1 MLGGAWTSCLQGK
14 QQVLVVTLKQRVV
27 LKLALT
33 GCWVA
38 CLQGQCP
45 ASC

>member
-1 MLGGAWTSCLQGK
+1 MLGGAWTSCLHGK
-14 QQVLVVTLKQRVV
+14 QQVLVTLKQRVV

-33 GCWVA
+33 GCWVV
-38 CLQGQCP
+38 CLQGQRP